1 MIGIVEKVLIRMPDE
16 LKSSNKTC
24 MGGGPPLVGT
34 WAAIFANLRS
44 AIGCAKFC
52 KAGMHLHQAAA
63 TARACLLL
71 FRSLHCPLFLPC
83 TKSRGR

>member
-24 MGGGPPLVGT
+24 MGGGHFGMY
-34 WAAIFANLRS
+34 FANLRS

-52 KAGMHLHQAAA
+52 KAGTHLHQAAA
-63 TARACLLL
+63 TARWTTL
-71 FRSLHCPLFLPC
+71 RI
-83 TKSRGR
+83 KSTAWCCMGSSANF

>member
-1 MIGIVEKVLIRMPDE
+1 MSIWNRRKGLIRMPDE

-52 KAGMHLHQAAA
+52 KAGTHLHQAAA
-63 TARACLLL
+63 TARWTTL
-71 FRSLHCPLFLPC
+71 RI
-83 TKSRGR
+83 KSTAWCCMGSSANF